1 MKIYTKTGDQGDTGL
16 FGGARAS
23 KASER
28 VTAYGDVDEL
38 NSTLGVVR
46 AHAAPAALDALLHAI
61 QIDLFNVGAELA
73 TNPDKKDLDIGVPLV
88 SDADVERLEDA
99 IDLLERDLAP
109 LKTFI
114 LPGGSPVAAFL
125 HVSRT
130 TCRRAERAV
139 VRLGGQETLRMEL
152 VRYLNRL
159 SDLLFVMARHANH
172 TLGVADVP
180 WQGAMRG
187 GEKK

>member
-1 MKIYTKTGDQGDTGL
+1 MRIYTKTGDKGDTGL
-16 FGGARAS
+16 FGGARTS

-38 NSTLGVVR
+38 NATLGVVR
-46 AHAAPAALDALLHAI
+46 AHSQDPELAARLHAI
-61 QIDLFNVGAELA
+61 QCELFNVGAELA
-73 TNPDKKDLDIGVPLV
+73 KNPAKDVDVGVPLIAE
-88 SDADVERLEDA
+88 ADVNRLEGI
-99 IDLLERDLAP
+99 IDTLERELPP
-109 LKTFI
+109 LKTFV
-114 LPGGSPVAAFL
+114 LPGGGPSAAFL

-139 VRLGGQETLRMEL
+139 VRLSAQEPVRMEL

-172 TLGVADVP
+172 RAGIADLP
-180 WQGAMRG
+180 WQGRG
-187 GEKK
+187 KGEAG

>member
-1 MKIYTKTGDQGDTGL
+1 MKIYTKTGDKGETGL

-28 VTAYGDVDEL
+28 VTAYGEVDEL
-38 NSTLGVVR
+38 NATLGVVR
-46 AHAAPAALDALLHAI
+46 AHSRDADLDAHLQEI
-61 QIDLFNVGAELA
+61 QCELFNVGAELA
-73 TNPDKKDLDIGVPLV
+73 KNPDKDVDLGVPLV
-88 SDADVERLEDA
+88 AESDVQRLEGL
-99 IDLLERDLAP
+99 IDTLERDLAP

-114 LPGGSPVAAFL
+114 LAGGSPSAAFL

-130 TCRRAERAV
+130 VCRRAERAV
-139 VRLGGQETLRMEL
+139 VRLAAQQPVRLEL

-172 TLGVADVP
+172 RAGIADLP
-180 WQGAMRG
+180 WQGRNAK
-187 GEKK
+187 EDA